1 MRFCQRYSV
10 ARAIPTPFAA
20 TAALNPRP
28 IRRRQRSSA
37 SRLIAA
43 ALDGGFA
50 AIRRDA
56 ARPLRITWPGRPNT
70 CIGGS
75 PEVGVS
81 QLQLR
86 RPPEP
91 GHKGKAQFAPLG
103 LRACWPTPAVLLE
116 LPVFVGGWPREAP
129 CAAIRSAQRRSAN

>member
-37 SRLIAA
+37 SRLTAA

-86 RPPEP
+86 RPPNLTQAPVSHLSEP
-91 GHKGKAQFAPLG
+91 GHLSQAKADLPKRVGKAIG
-103 LRACWPTPAVLLE
+103 LRELLK
-116 LPVFVGGWPREAP
+116 G
-129 CAAIRSAQRRSAN
+129 

>member
-37 SRLIAA
+37 SRLTAA

-86 RPPEP
+86 RPPNLT
-91 GHKGKAQFAPLG
+91 QAPVSHLSETRTVSATQV
-103 LRACWPTPAVLLE
+103 LAVMPPA
-116 LPVFVGGWPREAP
+116 AP
-129 CAAIRSAQRRSAN
+129 